1 MSTPNTQ
8 ENLAET
14 IRKHKPRKKTMRLI
28 VVFSFLLIAGIYYA
42 FKGKGIDETVHY
54 QTTTVARGD
63 LKVTVEA
70 SGTLEP
76 TNVVTIGSELS
87 GIISTVSVDI
97 NDHVKKGDVLA
108 QLDPSKLNDSIV
120 NSKAA
125 LEAARASIAQAEATL
140 KESTATLD
148 RLKSLAKMSN
158 NRLPAKSDMD
168 SGQAAYARAV
178 ADTTSAQAAV
188 SQAEAALNSDQ
199 TNLEKATIRS
209 PIDGV
214 ILTRTIEPGQ
224 TVAASLSAPTL
235 FTIAEDLAKMELHVD
250 IDEADVGQVNNGQT
264 ATFTV
269 DAWPGRTYQASL
281 TRVSYGSTIT
291 DNVVTYEGIL
301 SVDNPDLSLRP
312 GMTAN
317 ATINTELKNNVL
329 LVPNAALRF
338 SPPQEINSDSS
349 DKNSSLLS
357 SLLPHPP
364 RNMFRSNRA
373 SAQTKG
379 ERDESIKTIYIL
391 KDEKPSAITITKGAT
406 DGTQTEVEGDNLS
419 EGQAVI
425 IGSSTGANSSSSSR

>member
-1 MSTPNTQ
+1 MSMPNAQ

-14 IRKHKPRKKTMRLI
+14 IRKHKPRKKALRLI
-28 VVFSFLLIAGIYYA
+28 AVISVLLIAGIYYA
-42 FKGKGIDETVHY
+42 FKRNNSDESIHY
-54 QTTTVARGD
+54 QVTTVTRGD
-63 LKVTVEA
+63 LKVTVDA

-87 GIISTVSVDI
+87 GIISTVNVDI

-120 NSKAA
+120 NSSAA
-125 LEAARASIAQAEATL
+125 LEAARAFIAQAEATL
-140 KESTATLD
+140 KETTTTLD

-168 SGQAAYARAV
+168 SAQAAYARAM
-178 ADTTSAQAAV
+178 ADKTSAQAAV

-235 FTIAEDLAKMELHVD
+235 FTIAEDLSKMELHVD
-250 IDEADVGQVNNGQT
+250 IDEADVGQVKNGQN

-269 DAWPGRTYQASL
+269 DAWPGRTYQAAL

-329 LVPNAALRF
+329 LIPNTALRF
-338 SPPQEINSDSS
+338 SPPEEINSDSS
-349 DKNSSLLS
+349 NKNSSVLS

-364 RNMFRSNRA
+364 RNMFRSSRA
-373 SAQTKG
+373 TAQTKSD
-379 ERDESIKTIYIL
+379 RDESIKTIYIL
-391 KDEKPSAITITKGAT
+391 KDQMPVAITVKKGAT
-406 DGTQTEVEGDNLS
+406 DGTQTEVESDNLS

-425 IGSSTGANSSSSSR
+425 ISSSTGTNSSSDK